1 MGSSK
6 PSTACSRRP
15 SERQEAMDGSKP
27 CAPSSTWLPETSTSQ
42 PSIRMPRHNR
52 LLPATHSK
60 FKRARPRN
68 LRHGKLSSQ
77 DGQPDF
83 AYVMKLRPSRAN
95 GFLLEYWCRLTLQM
109 VGQGCPLFSDIRFF
123 LGCSVRNSGRAPA
136 REMVISKANEA

>member
-60 FKRARPRN
+60 FKRAKITDGSLDNTQVPA
-68 LRHGKLSSQ
+68 LLSVKERRVSGIGCA
-77 DGQPDF
+77 DGYPYPEDKQAGACDAEDPKF
-83 AYVMKLRPSRAN
+83 ASWR
-95 GFLLEYWCRLTLQM
+95 
-109 VGQGCPLFSDIRFF
+109 GQESDKPQQ
-123 LGCSVRNSGRAPA
+123 SAHEQSGR
-136 REMVISKANEA
+136 RV

>member
-60 FKRARPRN
+60 FKRAQKDFYRM
-68 LRHGKLSSQ
+68 LRRFI
-77 DGQPDF
+77 DERERDF
-83 AYVMKLRPSRAN
+83 TLKSLHN
-95 GFLLEYWCRLTLQM
+95 GAGR
-109 VGQGCPLFSDIRFF
+109 RFDD
-123 LGCSVRNSGRAPA
+123 L
-136 REMVISKANEA
+136 